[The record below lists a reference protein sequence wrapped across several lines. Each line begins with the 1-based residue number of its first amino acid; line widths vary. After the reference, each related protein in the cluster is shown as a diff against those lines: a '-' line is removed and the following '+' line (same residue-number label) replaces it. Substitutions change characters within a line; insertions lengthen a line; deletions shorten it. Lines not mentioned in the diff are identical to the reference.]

1 MCNKESYKQMKK
13 VLHNNLCKNNIEM
26 KVNVEK
32 EKKKEE
38 KKNETKQNKKDKNK
52 RKIIS
57 FSHFYPRR
65 IVFIRDIV

>member
-32 EKKKEE
+32 EKKRR
-38 KKNETKQNKKDKNK
+38 KKKRNETKQK
-52 RKIIS
+52 R
-57 FSHFYPRR
+57 
-65 IVFIRDIV
+65 